1 MLPFVKILTSLPIT
15 CIKVDCQPTRNAD
28 DDFHFFLNAGVELC
42 KLFNLCNMKTG
53 ILLAILVI
61 CVSANGQTLKDAL
74 FGGKLKMDTGTV
86 LRKGDDWASKIDTSS
101 KKPVEPGKKILT
113 PVTDSSMTH
122 LATQLDSAAISTGG
136 PKDNQDAAA
145 ISAAG
150 PRDNN
155 KIWKNYIDSLTG
167 TLKAEVLSSKKI
179 KSGTYSVLIEYE
191 IGLDG
196 QITINNVSC
205 SPESVFLGQQIKE
218 RLILTAPQMN
228 PLLTSNGKPR
238 VAIKKQMLTLSK

>member
-1 MLPFVKILTSLPIT
+1 
-15 CIKVDCQPTRNAD
+15 
-28 DDFHFFLNAGVELC
+28 
-42 KLFNLCNMKTG
+42 MKTG
-53 ILLAILVI
+53 ILFAILVI
-61 CVSANGQTLKDAL
+61 CLSANGQTLKDAL

-86 LRKGDDWASKIDTSS
+86 LRKGDDWASRIDTSS
-101 KKPVEPGKKILT
+101 KKPVEPGKKMLT

-122 LATQLDSAAISTGG
+122 PATQLDSAAISVVG
-136 PKDNQDAAA
+136 PKDNNQDAAA

-191 IGLDG
+191 IGIDG

-218 RLILTAPQMN
+218 RLILTSPQMI